1 MQSSSF
7 GAVSFLQ
14 KSVCV
19 CKTPI
24 KAKAGVHKLA
34 RIKQEYSPQNI
45 PGCGWNI
52 SFWNHCCIT
61 ITAFQSTRTYACWFS
76 QLYLLLPSLW
86 GWLFFRNI
94 QRIPYIS
101 VLFFYFFCQP
111 AHQFCDLLGYFL
123 PLCVHLPVFL
133 RYLGKRPLVSAL
145 MVGWWFI
152 IGAIIPGIPYPNWL
166 SLASIKFFQVFVERL
181 FYHFLQIHELLSR
194 WGSLCTKYVSSL
206 SIFTLRLSLR
216 APLLLSHCLG
226 VHCSSPFP

>member
-1 MQSSSF
+1 M
-7 GAVSFLQ
+7 A
-14 KSVCV
+14 
-19 CKTPI
+19 
-24 KAKAGVHKLA
+24 
-34 RIKQEYSPQNI
+34 
-45 PGCGWNI
+45 
-52 SFWNHCCIT
+52 
-61 ITAFQSTRTYACWFS
+61 
-76 QLYLLLPSLW
+76 
-86 GWLFFRNI
+86 FFRNI

-226 VHCSSPFP
+226 VHCSSPFPSRFFLFYQCRLPLAALIQL